1 MIYILFNDNGIWY
14 ILIIGVVIWK
24 KNKDKEIRNGGWNG
38 GGWGVRGNIK
48 IIIKWKINRIF
59 IM

>member
-1 MIYILFNDNGIWY
+1 MIYFDYRSCYL
-14 ILIIGVVIWK
+14 K
-24 KNKDKEIRNGGWNG
+24 KNLDKEIRNGGWDG

-48 IIIKWKINRIF
+48 SIIKWKINRIF